1 MIPKNIDFSAYS
13 SIRIGGVLEVSLI
26 QSPQDYYEI
35 SQHATPPKIIGAA
48 NNLLI
53 SPNAKNLI
61 RLDKNFSY
69 IKDCGD
75 FLEVGALTPSGKL
88 FSYAK
93 RHNLAGFEILSKLPG
108 SIGGII
114 KMNAGLKEYEIKS
127 SLLGIL
133 SLKNTHFLEFTPTQS
148 LHLSYRSSAI
158 ETLIF
163 AGIFKKQSGFNPE
176 LVSLFAKMRENQPK
190 EPSFGSCFKNPKG
203 NFAGRLIEEVG
214 LKGVAFGAK
223 KSLMFS
229 PKHANFLVNL
239 GGASFG
245 EALELIELTKDLV
258 HQKHGIILQNE
269 VQILR

>member
-1 MIPKNIDFSAYS
+1 MIQKIIDFSTYS
-13 SIRIGGVLEVSLI
+13 SIKIGGILEVLLI
-26 QSPQDYYEI
+26 QSPQDYYEAL
-35 SQHATPPKIIGAA
+35 QRTRTPRIIGAA

-53 SPNAKNLI
+53 APNAKNLI
-61 RLDKNFSY
+61 KLDKNFSY

-93 RHNLAGFEILSKLPG
+93 RHNLAGFEILSRLPG

-133 SLKNTHFLEFTPTQS
+133 SLKNSHFLEFSPTQS
-148 LHLSYRSSAI
+148 LNLSYRSSTI

-163 AGIFKKQSGFNPE
+163 AGIFKKQSGFNPK

-203 NFAGRLIEEVG
+203 DFAGRLIEEVG
-214 LKGVAFGAK
+214 LKGVTFGAK

-245 EALELIELTKDLV
+245 EALELIELARNLV
-258 HQKHGIILQNE
+258 FQKHKITLQNE
-269 VQILR
+269 VQILQ